1 MGDLVHDVT
10 ELLYWFKTITFWF
23 AVAMGDLVHDVTET
37 AR

>member
-10 ELLYWFKTITFWF
+10 ELLCWLKTITFWI
-23 AVAMGDLVHDVTET
+23 AVAMGDLVHDDTET